1 MAASTAVGSGQ
12 VTTAL
17 VNPGGRLTVMSC
29 GQSEITGGMM
39 SVAPGDGGVGVEK
52 IGKKN
57 RHDNR
62 GSGGRKTI
70 VMQTNTKE
78 YTPFLFFETVT
89 KLHKVASC

>member
-62 GSGGRKTI
+62 RKVADEKTI
-70 VMQTNTKE
+70 VMQKIQKNM
-78 YTPFLFFETVT
+78 
-89 KLHKVASC
+89 